1 METTVVGGT
10 NGSGSGLRGGALG
23 VRHVVFFVIAAA
35 APLGYAVGQMPL
47 AIGRGG
53 VGAAGM
59 FVVIGIILAVFAV
72 GFVAMAKFI
81 PRVGGMYLFVLEGL
95 GRPMGIAT
103 AFLALVAYATASTG
117 VIGVFAVFAQF
128 SASDLFGWDSSPWQ
142 LWAFVAVVLM
152 GVLGVCGVE
161 LNARVLGVVLLAET
175 AILVL
180 VAVVIALKGGSES
193 GLTATA
199 FKPSEIFGVSP
210 GAALALTGTAF
221 AGFEATVLFV
231 EEVRG
236 GTRTIVRAT
245 FLAIAIMVLTY
256 AFVCWAFIQAF
267 GDEQATA
274 IANAD
279 PTNMFFIATESYVG
293 AWAVKIM
300 AVLVVSSWFASIL
313 AFHNATSR
321 YLFALGRDRVLP
333 SYLGRSHARL
343 KSPANASVTH
353 TVFSVIVLILFMFTG
368 GDPYLDLLVLGAAPA
383 VVGLPV
389 MELITSIAVF
399 AFFMRNRRG
408 FSVWQVLV
416 CPALAAVALAVVVS
430 VIFDQMELLTAR
442 TGFWNIFIIC
452 VIFAALGS
460 GYIRALWLRR
470 RQPEVY
476 DQLAQKHDV
485 HDLTPSSER

>member
-1 METTVVGGT
+1 MTATTAPAT
-10 NGSGSGLRGGALG
+10 DSGNALQGGALG
-23 VRHVVFFVIAAA
+23 VRQVVFFVIAAA

-59 FVVIGIILAVFAV
+59 FVVIGAILAVFAV
-72 GFVAMAKFI
+72 GFVTMAKFV

-128 SASDLFGWDSSPWQ
+128 SVSNLFGWDSSPWQ
-142 LWAFVAVVLM
+142 LWAFVAVILM
-152 GVLGVCGVE
+152 GALGVCGVE
-161 LNARVLGVVLLAET
+161 LNARVLGIVLLAET

-180 VAVVIALKGGSES
+180 VAVVITIKGGSE

-199 FKPSEIFGVSP
+199 FRPSEIFGVSP
-210 GAALALTGTAF
+210 GAALALAGTAF

-231 EEVRG
+231 EEVKG
-236 GTRTIVRAT
+236 GTRTIIRAT

-267 GDEQATA
+267 GDSQAVA

-333 SYLGRSHARL
+333 SYLGKSHDRL
-343 KSPANASVTH
+343 RSPANASVTH
-353 TVFSVIVLILFMFTG
+353 TVFSVIVLVLFMLTG
-368 GDPYLDLLVLGAAPA
+368 GDPFMDLLVLGAAPA
-383 VVGLPV
+383 VVGLPI
-389 MELITSIAVF
+389 MYLITSIAVF

-408 FSVWQVLV
+408 FPAWQVLV
-416 CPALAAVALAVVVS
+416 CPAIAAVLLGVVVS
-430 VIFDQMELLTAR
+430 VILTQMELLTAR
-442 TGFWNIFIIC
+442 TGFWNFFIVG
-452 VIFAALGS
+452 VIATALLG
-460 GYIRALWLRR
+460 GFLRGLWLRQ
-470 RQPEVY
+470 RQSEIY
-476 DQLAQKHDV
+476 DELAKRHAV
-485 HDLTPSSER
+485 V

>member
-1 METTVVGGT
+1 METTVDGGT
-10 NGSGSGLRGGALG
+10 SNSGSELRGGLG
-23 VRHVVFFVIAAA
+23 VRQVVFFVIAAA

-59 FVVIGIILAVFAV
+59 FVVVGAILAVFAV
-72 GFVAMAKFI
+72 GFVTMAKFV

-95 GRPMGIAT
+95 GRPMGVAT

-117 VIGVFAVFAQF
+117 VIGVFSVFAQF
-128 SASDLFGWDSSPWQ
+128 SVSELFGWDSSPWQ
-142 LWAFVAVVLM
+142 LWAFVAVLLM
-152 GVLGVCGVE
+152 GALGVRGVE
-161 LNARVLGVVLLAET
+161 LNARVLGIVLLAET

-180 VAVVIALKGGSES
+180 VAVAIALQGGSE

-199 FKPSEIFGVSP
+199 FKPSEMFGVSP

-231 EEVRG
+231 EEVKG
-236 GTRTIVRAT
+236 GTRTIIRAT

-267 GDEQATA
+267 GDSQAVA

-279 PTNMFFIATESYVG
+279 PTNMFFIATEGYVG

-333 SYLGRSHARL
+333 SLLGRSHARL
-343 KSPANASVTH
+343 GSPANASLTH
-353 TVFSVIVLILFMFTG
+353 TVFSIIVLILFMFTG
-368 GDPYLDLLVLGAAPA
+368 GDPFLDLLVLGAAPA

-389 MELITSIAVF
+389 IELITSVAVF

-408 FSVWQVLV
+408 FSVWRVLV
-416 CPALAAVALAVVVS
+416 APALAAVLLALVVI
-430 VIFDQMELLTAR
+430 VIFNQMELLTAR
-442 TGFWNIFIIC
+442 TGFWNYFIMG
-452 VIFAALGS
+452 VIAAALVT
-460 GYIRALWLRR
+460 GYLRALWLRHH
-470 RQPEVY
+470 QPDVY
-476 DQLAQKHDV
+476 DQLAQRHSV
-485 HDLTPSSER
+485 A